1 MEKISMNLT
10 QQQLKQIIKEELSDV
25 LSEAKNRQYEEFVG
39 KYRPGVFR
47 LFRYSTRGQHSN
59 AETIPVDPMHFTKN
73 RKSYSNNEYN
83 TSGFPR
89 SFWYADAD
97 DKESFVNGK
106 LYYWDVPVNRIYD
119 FKKDP
124 ENIIEMHRHKQYRYI
139 DWDALFKY
147 VSGRYDGV
155 FYTLGRSGQPV
166 VAYFKWVDSVAV
178 PDEIVKSRDFSA
190 LEPLGG

>member
-1 MEKISMNLT
+1 MKLT
-10 QQQLKQIIKEELSDV
+10 TKQLKQIIKEELEGV
-25 LSEAKNRQYEEFVG
+25 ISEGKNRQYEEFTG
-39 KYRPGVFR
+39 KYRSGVFR
-47 LFRYSTRGQHSN
+47 LFRYSTRGQYSN
-59 AETIPVDPMHFTKN
+59 AETIPVDPMHFTTN

-97 DKESFVNGK
+97 DKESFVDGK

-124 ENIIEMHRHKQYRYI
+124 EEFISKHRHPQYRYI
-139 DWDALFKY
+139 DWDALFKDLA
-147 VSGRYDGV
+147 SHYDGV
-155 FYTLGRSGQPV
+155 YYTLGRGGQPV

-178 PDEIVKSRDFSA
+178 PDEIVKSRDFSK